1 MTVVN
6 KVVRDGKVAVIVSPG
21 YGAGWS
27 SWNSPEDAFDPEV
40 VAWIEGGKVGEPL
53 AEEDLRYAGGLQT
66 VVIQWLPI
74 GTVFRIDEYDGLEH
88 VKYYTPEDYLV
99 A

>member
-1 MTVVN
+1 MSETN

-27 SWNSPEDAFDPEV
+27 SWNSPEDAFDPKI
-40 VAWIEGGKVGEPL
+40 VAWIEGGKVGKPL
-53 AEEDLRYAGGLQT
+53 DEDDDRYFGGLHSA
-66 VVIQWLPI
+66 VIEWVPV
-74 GTVFRIDEYDGLEH
+74 GTVFYIREYDGDENI
-88 VKYYTPEDYLV
+88 VYYDPEDYLV